1 MSRFGSASTGVH
13 SSITRPPLLD
23 LYQQVAGI
31 SSVICDVRESRFF
44 RYALQ
49 VQLMR
54 SVVLSP
60 EAVERI
66 DAGFLSGVRPC
77 VLTSRIGLNSAV
89 TDHVDPAV
97 EARND
102 RYDVNGIHVVAPEK
116 CRWVP
121 HHTALAKP

>member
-1 MSRFGSASTGVH
+1 
-13 SSITRPPLLD
+13 
-23 LYQQVAGI
+23 
-31 SSVICDVRESRFF
+31 VIFDVRESGFL

-66 DAGFLSGVRPC
+66 DAGFLGGVRPC

-89 TDHVDPAV
+89 TDDIDPAV
-97 EARND
+97 EARHD
-102 RYDVNGIHVVAPEK
+102 RYDVDGVHVGGRLAAAGKIELNQRSRAPE
-116 CRWVP
+116 RVQTMVATNDW
-121 HHTALAKP
+121 

>member
-1 MSRFGSASTGVH
+1 MIF
-13 SSITRPPLLD
+13 
-23 LYQQVAGI
+23 
-31 SSVICDVRESRFF
+31 DVRESGFF

-66 DAGFLSGVRPC
+66 DAGFLGGVRPC

-102 RYDVNGIHVVAPEK
+102 RYDVNGIHVVARDK

-121 HHTALAKP
+121 HHTALATP

>member
-1 MSRFGSASTGVH
+1 
-13 SSITRPPLLD
+13 
-23 LYQQVAGI
+23 
-31 SSVICDVRESRFF
+31 VIFDVRESGFF

-54 SVVLSP
+54 SIVLSP
-60 EAVERI
+60 EAVDRI
-66 DAGFLSGVRPC
+66 DAGFLGGVRPC

-102 RYDVNGIHVVAPEK
+102 GYDVNGIHVVAREK
-116 CRWVP
+116 YRRVP
-121 HHTALAKP
+121 HHTAVATP

>member
-1 MSRFGSASTGVH
+1 
-13 SSITRPPLLD
+13 
-23 LYQQVAGI
+23 
-31 SSVICDVRESRFF
+31 
-44 RYALQ
+44 
-49 VQLMR
+49 MR

-66 DAGFLSGVRPC
+66 DAGFLGGVRPC

-102 RYDVNGIHVVAPEK
+102 RYDVNGIHVGGAGEVQAG
-116 CRWVP
+116 
-121 HHTALAKP
+121 TASYSAGDAVTLTIPPSEGT

>member
-1 MSRFGSASTGVH
+1 
-13 SSITRPPLLD
+13 
-23 LYQQVAGI
+23 
-31 SSVICDVRESRFF
+31 VIFDVRESGFF

-66 DAGFLSGVRPC
+66 DAGFLGGIRPC

-102 RYDVNGIHVVAPEK
+102 RYDVNGIHVVAREK
-116 CRWVP
+116 CRWVH
-121 HHTALAKP
+121 HHTALATP

>member
-1 MSRFGSASTGVH
+1 
-13 SSITRPPLLD
+13 
-23 LYQQVAGI
+23 
-31 SSVICDVRESRFF
+31 VIFDVRESGFF

-102 RYDVNGIHVVAPEK
+102 RYDVNGIHVVAGRSAGGDRIIQ
-116 CRWVP
+116 RWRRRDVNNP
-121 HHTALAKP
+121 AL